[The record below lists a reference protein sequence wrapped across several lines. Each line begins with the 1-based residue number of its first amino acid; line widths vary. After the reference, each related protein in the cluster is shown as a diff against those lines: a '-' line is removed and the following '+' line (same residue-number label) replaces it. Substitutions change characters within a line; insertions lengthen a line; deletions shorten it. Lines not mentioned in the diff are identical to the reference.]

1 MVSFLEMFGEELEVE
16 EKEAKPIPELIPECF
31 QMFPADPDRCE
42 KATQDLCRG
51 GGFTVTEAKQ

>member
-1 MVSFLEMFGEELEVE
+1 VISLWQAYGVCELEVVEVE

-51 GGFTVTEAKQ
+51 GV